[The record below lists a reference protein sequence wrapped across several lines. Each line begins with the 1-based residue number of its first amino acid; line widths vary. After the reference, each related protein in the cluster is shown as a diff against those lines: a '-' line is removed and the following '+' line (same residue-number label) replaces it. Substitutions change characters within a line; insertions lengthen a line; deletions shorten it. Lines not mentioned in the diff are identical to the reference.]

1 MKYDQHALAKSRDAM
16 RRLLASFSH
25 ILRRLN
31 DRRHRFIVMP
41 ETASELSMIEQVRGQ
56 PNERE

>member
-1 MKYDQHALAKSRDAM
+1 MKNDRHGLARSRGAL
-16 RRLLASFSH
+16 RRYLASNSH

-41 ETASELSMIEQVRGQ
+41 ETASELSMIKQVRGAAQ
-56 PNERE
+56 